1 MVNSGESLINVVN
14 CDKPKMLIGLT
25 KMVSGQV
32 EEFPPFPNADEKPP
46 ADRRDLRH
54 LLVHERNVVS
64 P

>member
-14 CDKPKMLIGLT
+14 RAKPKVLKGLT
-25 KMVSGQV
+25 KMVCGLV
-32 EEFPPFPNADEKPP
+32 WEFPSCPNVDEEPP
-46 ADRRDLRH
+46 ANRRDLRY